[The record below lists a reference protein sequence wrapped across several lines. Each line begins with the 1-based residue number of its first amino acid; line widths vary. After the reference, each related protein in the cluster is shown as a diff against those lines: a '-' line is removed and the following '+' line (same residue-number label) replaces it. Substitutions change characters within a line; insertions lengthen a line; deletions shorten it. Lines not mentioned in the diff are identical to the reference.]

1 MCCNNGWGGN
11 CLWIIIHRCKNIDI
25 STFYQLVLAVL
36 LANHMQSAPGLLR
49 GLVCF
54 DISSDKLLD
63 LRGRRCPVGFAGSL
77 VGFQHIGLQ
86 VQREADVVL
95 AQIFDLR
102 FVF

>member
-11 CLWIIIHRCKNIDI
+11 CLWSSIHQRKTIDI
-25 STFYQLVLAVL
+25 STLSQLVLAVL
-36 LANHMQSAPGLLR
+36 LANHMQQAPGLLR

-54 DISSDKLLD
+54 DISSDKLLK
-63 LRGRRCPVGFAGSL
+63 LRGRRCPVGFAGGF

-86 VQREADVVL
+86 VQRKADVVF

>member
-11 CLWIIIHRCKNIDI
+11 CLWSSIHRCKNIDI

-63 LRGRRCPVGFAGSL
+63 LRGRRCPVGFAGGF

-86 VQREADVVL
+86 VQREADVVF

>member
-11 CLWIIIHRCKNIDI
+11 CLWSSIHQRKTIDI
-25 STFYQLVLAVL
+25 STLSQLVLAVL
-36 LANHMQSAPGLLR
+36 LANHMQQAPGLLR

-54 DISSDKLLD
+54 DIGSDKLLD
-63 LRGRRCPVGFAGSL
+63 LRGRRRPVGFASGL
-77 VGFQHIGLQ
+77 VGFQHVGLQ
-86 VQREADVVL
+86 IQREADVVL